1 VIETEILTL
10 DRMAIEEA
18 GPNPDKLAA
27 AIHAQLGVKTGAVP
41 IHTIAGALDI
51 VHVREERLP
60 GMEGALVM
68 TPDRNRGAIFANA
81 RSSRQRRRF
90 TIAHEL
96 GHFLNPWH
104 EPPNPVAFACTAEDL
119 RTTWRDLSRDA
130 NRHWQQESE
139 ANRFAIEL
147 LAPASRVIRYLK
159 GIPDLERVI
168 ALAANLDIS
177 KEAAARRYVGL
188 CERPTAIVFGHKGNV
203 GYFERHP
210 DFPFVSCRKGDP
222 LPSCE
227 TTPDPGVLTGHMQS
241 EPRDWLARL
250 PQRELLTQRL
260 FQANGYSMT
269 LLMLDGDDE
278 DEETSNS

>member
-1 VIETEILTL
+1 VLEILTL
-10 DRMAIEEA
+10 DRMAIEDA
-18 GPNPDKLAA
+18 GPNPDKLAE

-41 IHTIAGALDI
+41 IHAIAGALDI
-51 VHVREERLP
+51 VDVREERLP

-104 EPPNPVAFACTAEDL
+104 APPSPMAFACTAEDL

-139 ANRFAIEL
+139 ANRFAIAL
-147 LAPASRVIRYLK
+147 LAPASRVRPYAK

-168 ALAANLDIS
+168 AVAANLDIS
-177 KEAAARRYVGL
+177 KEAAARRYVEL
-188 CERPTAIVFGHKGNV
+188 CERPIAVVFGHKGNV

-210 DFPFVSCRKGDP
+210 DFPFVSCRPKQR
-222 LPSCE
+222 LASCE
-227 TTPDPGVLTGHMQS
+227 STADARGLTGHVQADAS
-241 EPRDWLARL
+241 DWLAR
-250 PQRELLTQRL
+250 PPRGDLLMQCL
-260 FQANGYSMT
+260 LQAGGYSMT
-269 LLMLDGDDE
+269 LLMLDNDG
-278 DEETSNS
+278 EEKDLEL